1 VGVEL
6 VGLVDVA
13 HHDLGFSS
21 VGQKRNAAGFF
32 DLVDDPVPVADGLE
46 GDGRAFGE
54 LGEEGLDFARGV
66 TDPNALNEFSSFVQN
81 CKEREVLVGIAA
93 DRII

>member
-1 VGVEL
+1 MSVEL
-6 VGLVDVA
+6 VGLVDIA
-13 HHDLGFSS
+13 HHDLGLGGMS
-21 VGQKRNAAGFF
+21 QERDAAGCF
-32 DLVDDPVPVADGLE
+32 DLVDDPVPVADGFE
-46 GDGRAFGE
+46 GDRGTFRE
-54 LGEEGLDFARGV
+54 LGEEGPDFARGV